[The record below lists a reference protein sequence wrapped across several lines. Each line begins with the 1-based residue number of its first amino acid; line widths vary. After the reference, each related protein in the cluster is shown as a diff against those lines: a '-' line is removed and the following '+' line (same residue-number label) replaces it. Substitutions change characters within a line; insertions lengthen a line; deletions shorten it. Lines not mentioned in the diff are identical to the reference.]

1 MIDSWNFM
9 EGNID
14 ILVKEL
20 CKLPKE
26 TGWVEFKH
34 NNGDPIMIAE
44 NISALANTAT
54 LKDRDYAYMV
64 WGVDDTTHDIV
75 GTSVNL
81 PLQKKGNEELENWLR
96 HRLSRNAS
104 FEFLETEIDGKHIE
118 LIRVHKALLIPVAYE
133 KTEYVRSG
141 SYTKRLNEYPELA
154 AQLWDKLRTSR
165 FEDICS
171 VNDLRYADVL
181 RMIDCGAYFSMLKLP
196 QPTEENEMMHYL
208 VEDGVAVKHD
218 NGLYGITN
226 LGAILYAKDLTAFP
240 RLGRKAMRVVQYQG
254 KNRLFIQKEE
264 VFNAGYAICFEE
276 VVRFINALLPSSEDV
291 ASVAFTTNSK
301 YPLPSVREAIANS
314 LIHQDLYITGAG
326 PVVEVFDNR
335 IEVTNPGT
343 PLVDILRIIDNPP
356 KSRNEKMASLM
367 RRMKMCEELG
377 RGWDRMV
384 LACEMQFLPAPRIEI
399 FEESMKVTLFSEM
412 EFKNIPVDDKVWSC
426 YLHACLMYIQGDAL
440 TNTSLRDR
448 FGLKDTSAGSV
459 SRLIK
464 EAVDKNWIKP
474 IDPTT
479 AKRYMRYVP
488 IWA

>member
-1 MIDSWNFM
+1 M

-34 NNGDPIMIAE
+34 NNDDPKMIGE
-44 NISALANTAT
+44 DISALANTAT
-54 LKDRDYAYMV
+54 LKDRDFAYMV
-64 WGVDDTTHDIV
+64 WGVDDTSHDII
-75 GTSVNL
+75 GTSVRL
-81 PLQKKGNEELENWLR
+81 TLQKKGNEDLENWLR
-96 HRLSRNAS
+96 HQLSKNAN
-104 FEFLETEIDGKHIE
+104 FEFLETEIDGNHVE
-118 LIRVHKALLIPVAYE
+118 VIRIHKALHTPVAFE
-133 KTEYVRSG
+133 KAEYIRSG
-141 SYTKRLNEYPELA
+141 SYTKKLNDFTELM
-154 AQLWDKLRTSR
+154 AQLWDKLRNNR
-165 FEDICS
+165 FEDMCPTK
-171 VNDLRYADVL
+171 DLRYADML

-196 QPTEENEMMHYL
+196 QPTEEKEVMHYL
-208 VEDGVAVKHD
+208 IEDGVAIKLD

-226 LGAILYAKDLTAFP
+226 LGAILFAKDLNAFP

-264 VFNAGYAICFEE
+264 TFNTGYAICFEDI
-276 VVRFINALLPSSEDV
+276 VRYVSALLPSGENAATV
-291 ASVAFTTNSK
+291 ALTTKSK

-314 LIHQDLYITGAG
+314 LIHQDLYITGAS

-343 PLVDILRIIDNPP
+343 PLVDIMRIIDNPP
-356 KSRNEKMASLM
+356 KSRNEKLASLM

-384 LACEMQFLPAPRIEI
+384 LACEMQYLPAPRIEI
-399 FEESMKVTLFSEM
+399 FEESTKVTLFSEM
-412 EFKNIPVDDKVWSC
+412 EYKNISADDKVWSC

-448 FGLKDTSAGSV
+448 FGLKESSAGSI

-464 EAVDKNWIKP
+464 DAVDKNRIKAL
-474 IDPTT
+474 DPKT

-488 IWA
+488 IWASV

>member
-1 MIDSWNFM
+1 M

-34 NNGDPIMIAE
+34 NNDNPKMIGE
-44 NISALANTAT
+44 DISALANTAT
-54 LKDRDYAYMV
+54 LKDRDFAYMI
-64 WGVDDTTHDIV
+64 WGIDDNTHNVI
-75 GTSVNL
+75 GTSIRL
-81 PLQKKGNEELENWLR
+81 PMQKKGQEELENWLR
-96 HRLSRNAS
+96 HQLSKNAN
-104 FEFLETEIDGKHIE
+104 FEFLETELEGRHIE
-118 LIRVHKALLIPVAYE
+118 VIRIHKALHIPVAFE
-133 KTEYVRSG
+133 KNEFIRSG
-141 SYTKRLNEYPELA
+141 SYTKKLNDYPELM
-154 AQLWDKLRTSR
+154 AQLWDKLRNNR
-165 FEDICS
+165 FEDMCPLKE
-171 VNDLRYADVL
+171 LRYAEML
-181 RMIDCGAYFSMLKLP
+181 QLIDCGAYFSMLNLP
-196 QPTEENEMMHYL
+196 QPIEEKEVIHYL
-208 VEDGVAVKHD
+208 VEDGVAVRFD

-226 LGAILYAKDLTAFP
+226 LGAILFAKDLNSFP
-240 RLGRKAMRVVQYQG
+240 RLGRKAMRVVLYQG
-254 KNRLFIQKEE
+254 KNRLIIQKEE
-264 VFNAGYAICFEE
+264 TFKKGYAVCFEDI
-276 VVRFINALLPSSEDV
+276 VRYISALLPSTEDTT
-291 ASVAFTTNSK
+291 SVALTTKSRF
-301 YPLPSVREAIANS
+301 PLPAVREAIANS

-326 PVVEVFDNR
+326 PVVEVFENR

-399 FEESMKVTLFSEM
+399 FEESTKVTLFSEI
-412 EFKNIPVDDKVWSC
+412 EYKNIAGDDKLWSC

-448 FGLKDTSAGSV
+448 FGLKESSAGSI

-464 EAVDKNWIKP
+464 ETVARHRIKP
-474 IDPTT
+474 IDPNT

-488 IWA
+488 IWASV